1 MKSSKKIFVLLLL
14 ELFVSCSK
22 DKFVEEVDN
31 RYNTGASKSSNV
43 RIVNLGGSNQ
53 VIVNGDSITN
63 FVIRKGETDPMAG
76 KYPPTKYFPVDGRLG
91 TLWNVP
97 QDLLNKQNSADIE
110 VTYVAYQG
118 IGIGLQKKFK
128 IQDKGNSV
136 DYYTLLGDYYN
147 VGLPEVIEVPRS
159 VESPRNP
166 ENCKI
171 RIINFAEKPGES
183 QVTQEAIEDLYG
195 PVSLTWSDGTAINNA
210 LSHVPVGKV
219 SDYVEIP
226 YGTYQL
232 KVLTENQRQLPS
244 TGSLTMDYMTSS
256 ISYIE
261 NRTAVIPTY
270 LTYNPIANF
279 KPGGVY
285 TVVVYSQPF
294 DYPNI
299 NDPEY
304 THNQVQ
310 NGFQIIADM
319 DPPVNNTYARIQFVN
334 ARAEAGAVSL
344 KVGDKSTE
352 AVGFGSHTAY
362 MPAIHGKLQFQAV
375 LNNTAL
381 TAVNYDVKAGDNY
394 TVWLYSTA
402 TGKDSLVVSH
412 NNLSGVTFGGQSGTQ
427 DATYERFKTNFYTD
441 VRFFNFNKVFPYAT
455 FTSDNGKPFSNNG
468 WAFNERSTE
477 QLTPGYIPWVNP
489 YVRLVQMGGNT
500 KIQTQKIMAYHAT
513 ENTTPGSWADEVAIY
528 TTQDLIAKPELF
540 AVRGA
545 LPNADIGSY
554 SIALIGKQ
562 TEDPR
567 YKSRMMIVKHTK

>member
-14 ELFVSCSK
+14 GLFVSCSK

-31 RYNTGASKSSNV
+31 RYSTEASKSSNV

-63 FVIRKGETDPMAG
+63 FVIRNGETDPMAE

-91 TLWNVP
+91 MLWNVP
-97 QDLLNKQNSADIE
+97 QDLLNEQNSADIE
-110 VTYVAYQG
+110 VTYLAYQG

-159 VESPRNP
+159 VESPRTP

-171 RIINFAEKPGES
+171 RIINFTEKPGES
-183 QVTQEAIEDLYG
+183 QATQETIEDLYG
-195 PVSLTWSDGTAINNA
+195 PVSLAWSDGTAINKA

-244 TGSLTMDYMTSS
+244 TGSLIMDYMTSS

-304 THNQVQ
+304 THKQVQ

-319 DPPVNNTYARIQFVN
+319 NPPVNNTYARIQFVN

-344 KVGDKSTE
+344 KVGNKSTD
-352 AVGFGSHTAY
+352 AVSFGTYSGYIA
-362 MPAIHGKLQFQAV
+362 AIQGKLQFEAL
-375 LNNTAL
+375 LNNTTLA
-381 TAVNYDVKAGDNY
+381 AVDYDVKAGDNY

-441 VRFFNFNKVFPYAT
+441 VRFFNFNTAFPYAT

-468 WAFNERSTE
+468 WAFDERSTE

-500 KIQTQKIMAYHAT
+500 KIQTQKIMVYHAT
-513 ENTTPGSWADEVAIY
+513 ENTTPGTWADEVAIY

-540 AVRGA
+540 AIRGA

-562 TEDPR
+562 TQDPR

>member
-14 ELFVSCSK
+14 GLFVSCSK

-31 RYNTGASKSSNV
+31 RYSTEASKSSNV

-63 FVIRKGETDPMAG
+63 FVIRNGETDPMAG

-91 TLWNVP
+91 MLWNVP
-97 QDLLNKQNSADIE
+97 QDLLNEQNSADIE
-110 VTYVAYQG
+110 VTYLAYQG

-159 VESPRNP
+159 VESPRTP

-171 RIINFAEKPGES
+171 RIINFTEKPGES
-183 QVTQEAIEDLYG
+183 QATQETIEDLYG
-195 PVSLTWSDGTAINNA
+195 PVSLAWSDGTAINKA

-244 TGSLTMDYMTSS
+244 TGSLIMDYMTSS

-304 THNQVQ
+304 THKQVQ

-319 DPPVNNTYARIQFVN
+319 NPPVNNTYARIQFVN

-344 KVGDKSTE
+344 KVGNKSTD
-352 AVGFGSHTAY
+352 AVSFGTYSGYIA
-362 MPAIHGKLQFQAV
+362 AIQGRLQFEAL
-375 LNNTAL
+375 LNNTTLA
-381 TAVNYDVKAGDNY
+381 AVDYDVKAGDNY

-441 VRFFNFNKVFPYAT
+441 VRFFNFNTAFPYAT

-468 WAFNERSTE
+468 WAFDERSTE

-500 KIQTQKIMAYHAT
+500 KIQTQKIMVYHAT
-513 ENTTPGSWADEVAIY
+513 ENTTPGTWADEVAIY

-540 AVRGA
+540 AIRGA

-562 TEDPR
+562 TQDPR

>member
-14 ELFVSCSK
+14 GLFVSCSK

-31 RYNTGASKSSNV
+31 RYSTEASKSSNV

-63 FVIRKGETDPMAG
+63 FVIRNGETDPMAG

-91 TLWNVP
+91 MLWNVP

-159 VESPRNP
+159 VESPRTP

-171 RIINFAEKPGES
+171 RIINFTEKPGES
-183 QVTQEAIEDLYG
+183 QATQETIEDLYG
-195 PVSLTWSDGTAINNA
+195 PVSLAWSDGTAINKA

-244 TGSLTMDYMTSS
+244 TGSLIMDYMTSS

-304 THNQVQ
+304 THKQVQ

-319 DPPVNNTYARIQFVN
+319 NPPVNNTYARIQFVN

-344 KVGDKSTE
+344 KVGNKSTD
-352 AVGFGSHTAY
+352 AVSFGTYSGYIA
-362 MPAIHGKLQFQAV
+362 AIQGKLQFEAL

-381 TAVNYDVKAGDNY
+381 TTVNYDVKAGDNY

-441 VRFFNFNKVFPYAT
+441 VRFFNFNTAFPYAT

-468 WAFNERSTE
+468 WAFDERSTE

-500 KIQTQKIMAYHAT
+500 KIQTQKIMVYHAT
-513 ENTTPGSWADEVAIY
+513 ENTTPGTWADEVAIY

-540 AVRGA
+540 AIRGA

-562 TEDPR
+562 TQDPR

>member
-14 ELFVSCSK
+14 GLFVSCSK

-31 RYNTGASKSSNV
+31 RYSTEASKSSNV

-63 FVIRKGETDPMAG
+63 FVIRNGETDPMAG

-91 TLWNVP
+91 MLWNVP
-97 QDLLNKQNSADIE
+97 QDLLNEQNSADIE
-110 VTYVAYQG
+110 VTYLAYQG

-159 VESPRNP
+159 VESPRTP

-171 RIINFAEKPGES
+171 RIINFTEKPGES
-183 QVTQEAIEDLYG
+183 QATQETIEDLYG
-195 PVSLTWSDGTAINNA
+195 PVSLAWSDGTAINKA

-244 TGSLTMDYMTSS
+244 TGSLIMDYMTSS

-304 THNQVQ
+304 THKQVQ

-319 DPPVNNTYARIQFVN
+319 NPPVNNTYARIQFVN

-344 KVGDKSTE
+344 KVGNKSTD
-352 AVGFGSHTAY
+352 AVSFGTYSGYIA
-362 MPAIHGKLQFQAV
+362 AIQGKLQFEAL
-375 LNNTAL
+375 LNNTTLA
-381 TAVNYDVKAGDNY
+381 AVDYDVKAGDNY

-441 VRFFNFNKVFPYAT
+441 VRFFNFNTAFPYAT

-468 WAFNERSTE
+468 WAFDERSTE

-500 KIQTQKIMAYHAT
+500 KIQTQKIMVYHAT
-513 ENTTPGSWADEVAIY
+513 ENTTPGTWADEVAIY

-540 AVRGA
+540 AIRGA

-562 TEDPR
+562 TQDPR